1 MIYFDNSAT
10 THPKPQSV
18 QAAVNRA
25 VSMYSA
31 NPGRGGHR
39 LSMTAS
45 QQLYDSRAEVA
56 SFFGVKDP
64 SSLVFTQNCTMSL
77 NTVIKGVVKGG
88 DHIVISSLEH
98 NASFRPVNKLKEIG
112 VTYSVAQVYEND
124 GDRTLESFR
133 AAINDRTRLIVCTH
147 ASNVTGVKL
156 PVERICAMAH
166 QYGVLTCVDAA
177 QTAGVIPIDLS
188 QSSIDYLCLAGHKSL
203 YGPMGTGALIINCD
217 TIPDSLIEGGT
228 GSNSESPEQPSVIPD
243 RFESGTCNLP
253 GIIGMAQGVRFVKS
267 RGVERIYAR
276 EMNHIRRIYSR
287 FSRLENVI
295 LYTDYPEDYSYLP
308 VLSFNID
315 GMDSETVSQKLSD
328 RFNIAT
334 RAGLHCAPL
343 AHKSVGTLETGT
355 VRVSPSV
362 FTTDYDVNSLI
373 NAVTFLS
380 QNNK

>member
-77 NTVIKGVVKGG
+77 NTVIKGVVKSG

-124 GDRTLESFR
+124 SDRTLESFR

>member
-56 SFFGVKDP
+56 SFFSVKDP

-77 NTVIKGVVKGG
+77 NTVIKGVVKSG

-98 NASFRPVNKLKEIG
+98 NASFRPVNKLKGIG
-112 VTYSVAQVYEND
+112 ATYSVAQVYEND
-124 GDRTLESFR
+124 SDRTLESFR
-133 AAINDRTRLIVCTH
+133 AAINDRTRLLVCTH

>member
-315 GMDSETVSQKLSD
+315 GMDSETVSQRLSD

>member
-77 NTVIKGVVKGG
+77 NTVIKGVVKSG

-98 NASFRPVNKLKEIG
+98 NASFRPVNKLKGIG

-124 GDRTLESFR
+124 SDRTLESFR
-133 AAINDRTRLIVCTH
+133 AAINDRTRLLVCTH

>member
-77 NTVIKGVVKGG
+77 NTVIKGVVKSG
-88 DHIVISSLEH
+88 DHIVVSSLEH

-124 GDRTLESFR
+124 SDRTLESFR

-315 GMDSETVSQKLSD
+315 GMDSETVSQRLSD

>member
-77 NTVIKGVVKGG
+77 NTVIKGVVKSGG
-88 DHIVISSLEH
+88 HIVISSLEH

-124 GDRTLESFR
+124 SDRTLESFR

-315 GMDSETVSQKLSD
+315 GMDSETVSQRLSD

>member
-124 GDRTLESFR
+124 SDRTLESFR
-133 AAINDRTRLIVCTH
+133 AAINDRTRLLVCTH